1 MLMSNDLANE
11 IRRKT
16 DIVDIIGERIPLVAR
31 GNNFYGECPFHS
43 GRLGKVDNN
52 PSLCVSRQKQI
63 YTCFSCKATGNV
75 FTFLMEYE
83 HRDFRDALHYLGQ
96 KVGLDVSG
104 VQIKKHNNKNDRLYD
119 AYRFSVK
126 YYQNNLSSSYGKVA
140 RSYLASRGI
149 TEGIIKEFEIGLSL
163 DTRDDLTQLLLKK
176 DYDLAILNKIG
187 LSSDDRDFYN
197 DRIMFPLYDV
207 SGNVVGFSG
216 RIYKDNGQNK
226 YLNTGLTDIF
236 KKGNTLYHYHI
247 AKDVCRDVGS
257 VIVMEGFMDVIRAS
271 IIGIKNTVAI
281 MGTSLT
287 NEQIVLL
294 KRLSNNIILCLD
306 GDDPGINATIKLG
319 EMLLEKGIEV
329 KVVALSDND
338 DPDTFIMTHGEQ
350 RFLTLLDNA
359 INFNDFKISKL
370 KEKVDFRSDDD
381 KTNYIN
387 AVLRELTKINDS
399 IRIELALK
407 KLAKEFDLGYNTLE
421 MQFNDFKSE
430 KRVLTHQVEIPKV
443 NVAKKD
449 KYIKAVE
456 QILYFMLNNDWVIS
470 QVEKERL
477 IFPSE
482 ESRVLSSEIIY
493 YYKKFGYINVADFYT
508 YIQNKESI
516 LVLLNSIL
524 AYDYNESVTKEELFE
539 YFKVVRQYGIG
550 QEIKR
555 LTNLMKKEV
564 DPLEQARIVE
574 KIRKLRIGE

>member
-1 MLMSNDLANE
+1 MNNDLASE

-16 DIVDIIGERIPLVAR
+16 DIVDIIGERIPLVSR
-31 GNNFYGECPFHS
+31 GNNFFGECPFHS
-43 GRLGKVDNN
+43 GRLGKADNN

-75 FTFLMEYE
+75 FTFLTEYE
-83 HRDFRDALHYLGQ
+83 HMDFREALHYLGQ
-96 KVGLDVSG
+96 RVGVNVSG
-104 VQIKKHNNKNDRLYD
+104 IQIKKKSNKFDKLYE

-126 YYQNNLSSSYGKVA
+126 YYQNNLSSSFGKVA
-140 RSYLASRGI
+140 RNYLAGRGI
-149 TEGIIKEFEIGLSL
+149 TDEVIKEFEIGLSL
-163 DTRDDLTQLLLKK
+163 DSRDDLTQLLLKK
-176 DYDLAILNKIG
+176 EYDLATLNKIG

-197 DRIMFPLYDV
+197 DRVMFPLYDV

-216 RIYKDNGQNK
+216 RIYKENGQNK
-226 YLNTGLTDIF
+226 YLNTGVTDIF
-236 KKGNTLYHYHI
+236 KKGDTLYHYHI
-247 AKDVCRDVGS
+247 AKEACRRDGS

-271 IIGIKNTVAI
+271 TIGIKNTVAI

-287 NEQIVLL
+287 NEQMILL

-306 GDDPGINATIKLG
+306 GDDPGVNAAINLG
-319 EMLLEKGIEV
+319 EMLLERGTEV
-329 KVVALSDND
+329 KVVVLPDND
-338 DPDTFIMTHGEQ
+338 DPDTFIMKHGKE
-350 RFLTLLDNA
+350 RFIGLLDNA
-359 INFNDFKISKL
+359 VNFNDFKISRL
-370 KEKVDFRSDDD
+370 KENVDFRSDDE

-387 AVLRELTKINDS
+387 AVLKELTKIDDS

-407 KLAKEFDLGYNTLE
+407 RLAKEFDLGYNTLE

-430 KRVLTHQVEIPKV
+430 KKVLIQQIEIPKE
-443 NVAKKD
+443 NVVKKD

-456 QILYFMLNNDWVIS
+456 QILYFMLNNDWVVS
-470 QVEKERL
+470 QVERERL

-493 YYKKFGYINVADFYT
+493 YYKKYGYVNVADFYT
-508 YIQNKESI
+508 YIQDKDSI

-524 AYDYNESVTKEELFE
+524 AGEYNEKVTKDELFE
-539 YFKVVRQYGIG
+539 YFKVVREYGIG

-564 DPLEQARIVE
+564 DPLEQAKIVE